1 MPKQALVTVEKMS
14 IRLGGVKVVS
24 DLSFSIHHNEIL
36 GIVGESGS
44 GKSVTAMSLM
54 GLLPNQGDCLH
65 ATRMDFADQSLIP
78 FDEKQFQAL
87 RGKQMGM
94 VFQDPMSALNPSMR
108 CGKQILEMIA
118 LHSPLPK
125 KDQQAFMLSLLDKV
139 RLPDPKSIANRY
151 PHQLSGGQQQRVLIA
166 IAIAC
171 NPKLLIAD
179 EPTTALDPEVQ
190 EEIMALLKSIQSQSK
205 MSIILISHDLNLVQ
219 HWTDRVLVLNK
230 GFCEEMG
237 TVKQLF
243 QRPQSPYTKGLI
255 NAVPPVDQRPK
266 RLQTVQ
272 DFINGSAKPANE
284 TIAARKKR
292 HKRIYEQPPI
302 LEVKGLEKTFR
313 QGKQSHHALH
323 EINFSLYPGETLGLV
338 GNSGSGKSTLG
349 NCLLKLTQPDQGEIY
364 YSGTKI
370 DTLKGEVLK
379 QYRKDVQ
386 LIFQDPFSSLNPKQ
400 KVEKILTEP
409 MLVHNIGGN
418 KAERID
424 RAVQLLEQVGLEAAH
439 MHAYP
444 HVFSGGQRQRIGI
457 ARALAVQPKLVV
469 CDESVSALD
478 RSVQAQV
485 LNLLNELKETYGFT
499 YLFIAH
505 DLEVVRYMSDR
516 ILHLQNGNIM
526 NLDEADA
533 VYQQIRDHQAQKN
546 VVN

>member
-1 MPKQALVTVEKMS
+1 MPKQALVTVEQMS
-14 IRLGGVKVVS
+14 IRLGGVEVVS
-24 DLSFSIHHNEIL
+24 DLDFSVHHNEIL

-54 GLLPNQGDCLH
+54 GLLPNQGESLR
-65 ATRMDFADQSLIP
+65 ASRMDFAGQSLIP

-94 VFQDPMSALNPSMR
+94 VFQDPMSALNPSIR
-108 CGKQILEMIA
+108 CGKQVLEMLD
-118 LHSPLPK
+118 LHSPQSK
-125 KDQQAFMLSLLDKV
+125 KDQQAFMLSLLNKV
-139 RLPDPKSIANRY
+139 KLPDPKSIANRY

-190 EEIMALLKSIQSQSK
+190 EEIMALLKSIQLQSK
-205 MSIILISHDLNLVQ
+205 MSIVLISHDLNLVQ
-219 HWTDRVLVLNK
+219 HWADRVLVLNK
-230 GFCEEMG
+230 GACEEMG
-237 TVKQLF
+237 TAKQLF

-255 NAVPPVDQRPK
+255 NAVPPVDRRPK

-272 DFINGSAKPANE
+272 DFILGSAKPINE
-284 TIAARKKR
+284 TIAGRKKR

-302 LEVKGLEKTFR
+302 LEVKGLEKIFR

-323 EINFSLYPGETLGLV
+323 KINFSLYPGETLGLV

-349 NCLLKLTQPDQGEIY
+349 NCLLKLTQPNRGKIY
-364 YSGTKI
+364 YSGTEI
-370 DTLKGEVLK
+370 DTLKSEALK
-379 QYRKDVQ
+379 QYRKNVQ

-409 MLVHNIGGN
+409 MLVHNIGAN
-418 KAERID
+418 KAERVN
-424 RAVQLLEQVGLEAAH
+424 RAVQLLKQVGLKPAH
-439 MHAYP
+439 MNAYP
-444 HVFSGGQRQRIGI
+444 HMFSGGQRQRIGI
-457 ARALAVQPKLVV
+457 ARALAVEPKLVV
-469 CDESVSALD
+469 LDESVSALD

-485 LNLLNELKETYGFT
+485 LNLLNELKETYRFT

-526 NLDEADA
+526 ALDEADT
-533 VYQQIRDHQAQKN
+533 VYHQIRYYQDQKTS
-546 VVN
+546 

>member
-1 MPKQALVTVEKMS
+1 MPKQALVTVEQMS
-14 IRLGGVKVVS
+14 IRLGGVEVVS
-24 DLSFSIHHNEIL
+24 NLDFSVHHNEIL

-54 GLLPNQGDCLH
+54 GLLPNQGESLR
-65 ATRMDFADQSLIP
+65 ASRMDFAGQSLIP

-108 CGKQILEMIA
+108 CGKQVLEMLD
-118 LHSPLPK
+118 LHSPQSK
-125 KDQQAFMLSLLDKV
+125 KDQQAFMLSLLNKV
-139 RLPDPKSIANRY
+139 KLPDPKSIANRY

-190 EEIMALLKSIQSQSK
+190 EEIMALLKSIQLQSK
-205 MSIILISHDLNLVQ
+205 MSIMLISHDLNLVQ
-219 HWTDRVLVLNK
+219 RWADRVLVLNK
-230 GFCEEMG
+230 GVCEEVG
-237 TVKQLF
+237 TAKQLF

-255 NAVPPVDQRPK
+255 NAVPPVDRRPK

-272 DFINGSAKPANE
+272 DFINGGIKHPNE
-284 TIAARKKR
+284 TTRERKKR
-292 HKRIYEQPPI
+292 HKRIYQQPPI
-302 LEVKGLEKTFR
+302 LEVKGLEKMFR
-313 QGKQSHHALH
+313 QGKQSHRVLG
-323 EINFSLYPGETLGLV
+323 EIDFSLYPGETLGLV
-338 GNSGSGKSTLG
+338 GSSGSGKSTLG
-349 NCLLKLTQPDQGEIY
+349 NCLLKLTHPDRGEIY

-370 DTLKGEVLK
+370 DTLKGEVLI

-409 MLVHNIGGN
+409 MLVHNIGAN

-424 RAVQLLEQVGLEAAH
+424 RAVQLLKQVGLEAAH
-439 MHAYP
+439 MNAYP
-444 HVFSGGQRQRIGI
+444 HMFSGGQRQRIGI
-457 ARALAVQPKLVV
+457 ARALAVEPKLVV

-526 NLDEADA
+526 ILDEADI
-533 VYQQIRDHQAQKN
+533 VYQQIRDHQTQKTS
-546 VVN
+546 

>member
-1 MPKQALVTVEKMS
+1 MPKQALVTVEQMS
-14 IRLGGVKVVS
+14 IRLGGVEVVS
-24 DLSFSIHHNEIL
+24 DLDFSVHHNEIL

-54 GLLPNQGDCLH
+54 GLLPNQGESLL
-65 ATRMDFADQSLIP
+65 ASRMDFAGQSLIP

-87 RGKQMGM
+87 RGKQMSM
-94 VFQDPMSALNPSMR
+94 VFQDPMSALNPSIR
-108 CGKQILEMIA
+108 CGKQVLEMLD
-118 LHSPLPK
+118 LHSPQSK
-125 KDQQAFMLSLLDKV
+125 KDQQAFMLSLLNKV
-139 RLPDPKSIANRY
+139 KLPDPKSIANRY

-190 EEIMALLKSIQSQSK
+190 EEIMALLKSIQLQSK
-205 MSIILISHDLNLVQ
+205 MSIVLISHDLNLVQ
-219 HWTDRVLVLNK
+219 RWADRVLVLNK
-230 GFCEEMG
+230 GVCEEVG
-237 TVKQLF
+237 TAKQLF

-255 NAVPPVDQRPK
+255 NAVPPVDRRPK

-272 DFINGSAKPANE
+272 DFINGGVKHPNE
-284 TIAARKKR
+284 TTRERKKR
-292 HKRIYEQPPI
+292 HKRIYQQPPI
-302 LEVKGLEKTFR
+302 LEVKGLEKIFR
-313 QGKQSHHALH
+313 QGKQSHRVLG
-323 EINFSLYPGETLGLV
+323 EIDFSLYPGETLGLV
-338 GNSGSGKSTLG
+338 GSSGSGKSTLG
-349 NCLLKLTQPDQGEIY
+349 NCLLKLTHPDRGEIY

-370 DTLKGEVLK
+370 DRLKGEVLR

-409 MLVHNIGGN
+409 MLVHNIGAN

-424 RAVQLLEQVGLEAAH
+424 RAVQLLKQVGLEAAH
-439 MHAYP
+439 MNAYP
-444 HVFSGGQRQRIGI
+444 HMFSGGQRQRIGI
-457 ARALAVQPKLVV
+457 ARALAVEPKLVV

-526 NLDEADA
+526 ILDEADI
-533 VYQQIRDHQAQKN
+533 VYQQIRDHQTQKTS
-546 VVN
+546 

>member
-1 MPKQALVTVEKMS
+1 MPKQALVTVKQMS
-14 IRLGGVKVVS
+14 IRLDGVKVVS
-24 DLSFSIHHNEIL
+24 DLDFSVHHNEIL

-54 GLLPNQGDCLH
+54 GLLPNQGESLR
-65 ATRMDFADQSLIP
+65 ASRMDFAGQSLIP
-78 FDEKQFQAL
+78 FDEKQFQTL

-108 CGKQILEMIA
+108 CGKQVLEMLD
-118 LHSPLPK
+118 LHSPQSK
-125 KDQQAFMLSLLDKV
+125 KDKQAFMLSLLNKV
-139 RLPDPKSIANRY
+139 KLPDPKSIANRY

-205 MSIILISHDLNLVQ
+205 MSIVLISHDLNLVQ
-219 HWTDRVLVLNK
+219 HWADRVLVLNK
-230 GFCEEMG
+230 GVCEEMG
-237 TVKQLF
+237 TAKQLF

-255 NAVPPVDQRPK
+255 NAVPPVDRRPK
-266 RLQTVQ
+266 RLQTVK
-272 DFINGSAKPANE
+272 DFINGGGKHPNE
-284 TIAARKKR
+284 TTRERKKR
-292 HKRIYEQPPI
+292 HKRIYQQPPI
-302 LEVKGLEKTFR
+302 LEVKGLEKIFR
-313 QGKQSHHALH
+313 QGKQSLRALS
-323 EINFSLYPGETLGLV
+323 EIDFSLYPGETLGLV
-338 GNSGSGKSTLG
+338 GSSGSGKSTLG
-349 NCLLKLTQPDQGEIY
+349 NCLLKLTHPDRGEIY

-409 MLVHNIGGN
+409 MLVHNIGAN

-424 RAVQLLEQVGLEAAH
+424 RAVQLLKQVGLEATH
-439 MHAYP
+439 MNAYP
-444 HVFSGGQRQRIGI
+444 HMFSGGQRQRIGI
-457 ARALAVQPKLVV
+457 ARALAVEPKLVV

-485 LNLLNELKETYGFT
+485 LNLLNELKETYRFT

-505 DLEVVRYMSDR
+505 DFEVVRYMSDR

-526 NLDEADA
+526 ILDEADI
-533 VYQQIRDHQAQKN
+533 VYQQIRDHQTQKTT
-546 VVN
+546 

>member
-1 MPKQALVTVEKMS
+1 MPKQALVTVEQMS
-14 IRLGGVKVVS
+14 IRLGGVEVVS
-24 DLSFSIHHNEIL
+24 DLDFSVHHNEIL

-54 GLLPNQGDCLH
+54 GLLPNQGESLR
-65 ATRMDFADQSLIP
+65 ASRMDFAGQSLIP

-94 VFQDPMSALNPSMR
+94 VFQDPMSALNPSIR
-108 CGKQILEMIA
+108 CGKQVLEMLD
-118 LHSPLPK
+118 LHSPQSK
-125 KDQQAFMLSLLDKV
+125 KDQQAFMLSLLNKV
-139 RLPDPKSIANRY
+139 KLTDPKSIANRY

-190 EEIMALLKSIQSQSK
+190 EEIMALLKSIQLQSK
-205 MSIILISHDLNLVQ
+205 MSIVLISHDLNLVQ
-219 HWTDRVLVLNK
+219 RWADRVLVLNK
-230 GFCEEMG
+230 GVCEEVG
-237 TVKQLF
+237 TAKQLF

-255 NAVPPVDQRPK
+255 NAVPPVDRRPK

-272 DFINGSAKPANE
+272 DFINGGVKHPNE
-284 TIAARKKR
+284 TTRERKKR
-292 HKRIYEQPPI
+292 HKRIYQQPPI
-302 LEVKGLEKTFR
+302 LEVKGLEKIFR
-313 QGKQSHHALH
+313 QGKQSHRVLG
-323 EINFSLYPGETLGLV
+323 EIDFSLYPGETLGLV
-338 GNSGSGKSTLG
+338 GSSGSGKSTLG
-349 NCLLKLTQPDQGEIY
+349 NCLLKLTHPDRGEIY

-370 DTLKGEVLK
+370 DTLKGEVLR

-409 MLVHNIGGN
+409 MLVHNIGAN

-424 RAVQLLEQVGLEAAH
+424 RAVQLLKQVGLEAAH
-439 MHAYP
+439 MNAYP
-444 HVFSGGQRQRIGI
+444 HMFSGGQRQRIGI
-457 ARALAVQPKLVV
+457 ARALAVEPKLVV

-526 NLDEADA
+526 ILDEADI
-533 VYQQIRDHQAQKN
+533 VYQQIRDHQTQKTS
-546 VVN
+546 

>member
-54 GLLPNQGDCLH
+54 GLLPNQGESLH
-65 ATRMDFADQSLIP
+65 ASRMDFADQSLIP

-272 DFINGSAKPANE
+272 DFINGSAKPVNE

-370 DTLKGEVLK
+370 DTLKGKVLK

>member
-1 MPKQALVTVEKMS
+1 MPKQALVTVEQMS
-14 IRLGGVKVVS
+14 IRLGGVEVVS
-24 DLSFSIHHNEIL
+24 DLDFSVHHNEIL

-54 GLLPNQGDCLH
+54 GLLPNQGESLR
-65 ATRMDFADQSLIP
+65 ASRMDFAGQSLIP

-94 VFQDPMSALNPSMR
+94 VFQDPMSALNPSIR
-108 CGKQILEMIA
+108 CGKQVLEMLD
-118 LHSPLPK
+118 LHSPQSK
-125 KDQQAFMLSLLDKV
+125 KDQQAFMLSLLNKV
-139 RLPDPKSIANRY
+139 KLPDPKSIANRY

-171 NPKLLIAD
+171 NPKFLIAD

-190 EEIMALLKSIQSQSK
+190 EEIMDLLKSIQLQSK
-205 MSIILISHDLNLVQ
+205 MSIVLISHDLNLVQ
-219 HWTDRVLVLNK
+219 RWADRVLVLNK
-230 GFCEEMG
+230 GVCEEIG
-237 TVKQLF
+237 TAKQLF

-255 NAVPPVDQRPK
+255 NAVPPVDRRPK

-272 DFINGSAKPANE
+272 DFINGGVKHPNE
-284 TIAARKKR
+284 TTRERKKR
-292 HKRIYEQPPI
+292 HKRIYQQPPI
-302 LEVKGLEKTFR
+302 LEVKGLEKIFR
-313 QGKQSHHALH
+313 QGKQSHRVLG
-323 EINFSLYPGETLGLV
+323 EIDFSLYPGETLGLV
-338 GNSGSGKSTLG
+338 GSSGSGKSTLG
-349 NCLLKLTQPDQGEIY
+349 NCLLKLTHPDRGEIY

-370 DTLKGEVLK
+370 DTLKGEVLR

-409 MLVHNIGGN
+409 MLVHNIGAN

-424 RAVQLLEQVGLEAAH
+424 RAVQLLKQVGLEAAH
-439 MHAYP
+439 MNAYP
-444 HVFSGGQRQRIGI
+444 HMFSGGQRQRIGI
-457 ARALAVQPKLVV
+457 ARALAVEPKLVV

-526 NLDEADA
+526 ILDEADI
-533 VYQQIRDHQAQKN
+533 VYQQIRDHQTQKTS
-546 VVN
+546 

>member
-1 MPKQALVTVEKMS
+1 MPKQALVTVEQMS
-14 IRLGGVKVVS
+14 IRLGGVEVVS
-24 DLSFSIHHNEIL
+24 NLDFSVHHNEIL

-54 GLLPNQGDCLH
+54 GLLPNQGESLR
-65 ATRMDFADQSLIP
+65 ASRMDFAGQSLIP

-108 CGKQILEMIA
+108 CGKQVLEMLD
-118 LHSPLPK
+118 LHSPQSK
-125 KDQQAFMLSLLDKV
+125 KDQQAFMLSLLNKV
-139 RLPDPKSIANRY
+139 KLPDPKSIANRY

-190 EEIMALLKSIQSQSK
+190 EEIMALLKSIQLQSK
-205 MSIILISHDLNLVQ
+205 MSIMLISHDLNLVQ
-219 HWTDRVLVLNK
+219 RWADRVLVLNK
-230 GFCEEMG
+230 GVCEEVG
-237 TVKQLF
+237 TAKQLF

-255 NAVPPVDQRPK
+255 NAVPPVDRRPK

-272 DFINGSAKPANE
+272 DFINGGVKHNNE
-284 TIAARKKR
+284 TRRERKKR
-292 HKRIYEQPPI
+292 HKRIYQQPPI
-302 LEVKGLEKTFR
+302 LEVKGLEKIFR
-313 QGKQSHHALH
+313 QGKQSHRVLG
-323 EINFSLYPGETLGLV
+323 EIDFSLYPGETLGLV
-338 GNSGSGKSTLG
+338 GSSGSGKSTLG
-349 NCLLKLTQPDQGEIY
+349 NCLLKLTHPDRGEIY

-370 DTLKGEVLK
+370 DTLKGEVLR

-409 MLVHNIGGN
+409 MLVHNIGAN

-424 RAVQLLEQVGLEAAH
+424 RAVQLLKQVGLEAAH
-439 MHAYP
+439 MNAYP
-444 HVFSGGQRQRIGI
+444 HMFSGGQRQRIGI
-457 ARALAVQPKLVV
+457 ARALAVEPKLVV

-526 NLDEADA
+526 ILDEADI
-533 VYQQIRDHQAQKN
+533 VYQQIRDHQTQKTS
-546 VVN
+546 

>member
-1 MPKQALVTVEKMS
+1 MPKQALVTVEQMS
-14 IRLGGVKVVS
+14 IRLGGVEVVS
-24 DLSFSIHHNEIL
+24 DLDFSVHHNEIL

-54 GLLPNQGDCLH
+54 GLLPNQGESLR
-65 ATRMDFADQSLIP
+65 ASRIDFAGQSLIP

-94 VFQDPMSALNPSMR
+94 VFQDPMSALNPSIR
-108 CGKQILEMIA
+108 CGKQVLEMLD
-118 LHSPLPK
+118 LHSPQSK
-125 KDQQAFMLSLLDKV
+125 KDQQAFMLSLLNKV
-139 RLPDPKSIANRY
+139 KLPDPKSIANRY

-190 EEIMALLKSIQSQSK
+190 EEIMALLKSIQLQSK
-205 MSIILISHDLNLVQ
+205 MSIVLISHDLNLVQ
-219 HWTDRVLVLNK
+219 RWADRVLVLNK
-230 GFCEEMG
+230 GVCEEVG
-237 TVKQLF
+237 TAKQLF
-243 QRPQSPYTKGLI
+243 QSPQSPYTKGLI
-255 NAVPPVDQRPK
+255 NAVPPVDRRPK

-272 DFINGSAKPANE
+272 DFINGGVKHPNE
-284 TIAARKKR
+284 TTRERKKR
-292 HKRIYEQPPI
+292 HKRIYQQPPI
-302 LEVKGLEKTFR
+302 LEVKGLEKIFR
-313 QGKQSHHALH
+313 QGKQSHRVLG
-323 EINFSLYPGETLGLV
+323 EIDFSLYPGETLGLV
-338 GNSGSGKSTLG
+338 GSSGSGKSTLG
-349 NCLLKLTQPDQGEIY
+349 NCLLKLTHPDRGEIY

-370 DTLKGEVLK
+370 DTLKGEVLRH
-379 QYRKDVQ
+379 YRKDVQ

-409 MLVHNIGGN
+409 MLVHNIGAN
-418 KAERID
+418 NAERID
-424 RAVQLLEQVGLEAAH
+424 RAVQLLKQVGLEAAH
-439 MHAYP
+439 MNAYP
-444 HVFSGGQRQRIGI
+444 HMFSGGQRQRIGI
-457 ARALAVQPKLVV
+457 ARALAVEPKLVV

-516 ILHLQNGNIM
+516 ILHLLNGNIM
-526 NLDEADA
+526 TLNEADV
-533 VYQQIRDHQAQKN
+533 VYQQIRDHQVQKTS
-546 VVN
+546 

>member
-1 MPKQALVTVEKMS
+1 MPKQALVTVEQMS
-14 IRLGGVKVVS
+14 IRLGGVEVVS
-24 DLSFSIHHNEIL
+24 DLSFSVHHNEIL

-54 GLLPNQGDCLH
+54 GLLPNQGESLR
-65 ATRMDFADQSLIP
+65 ASRMDFAGQSLIP

-94 VFQDPMSALNPSMR
+94 VFQDPMSALNPSIR
-108 CGKQILEMIA
+108 CGKQVLEMLD
-118 LHSPLPK
+118 LHSPQSK
-125 KDQQAFMLSLLDKV
+125 KDQQAFMLSLLNKV
-139 RLPDPKSIANRY
+139 KLPDPKSIANRY

-190 EEIMALLKSIQSQSK
+190 EEIMALLKSIQLQSK
-205 MSIILISHDLNLVQ
+205 MSIVLISHDLNLVQ
-219 HWTDRVLVLNK
+219 RWADRVLVLNK
-230 GFCEEMG
+230 GVCEEVG
-237 TVKQLF
+237 TAKQLF

-255 NAVPPVDQRPK
+255 NAVPPVDRRPK

-272 DFINGSAKPANE
+272 DFINGGVKHPNE
-284 TIAARKKR
+284 TTRERKKR
-292 HKRIYEQPPI
+292 HKRIYQQPPI
-302 LEVKGLEKTFR
+302 LEVKGLEKIFR
-313 QGKQSHHALH
+313 QGKQSHRVLG
-323 EINFSLYPGETLGLV
+323 EIDFSLYPGETLGLV
-338 GNSGSGKSTLG
+338 GSSGSGKSTLG
-349 NCLLKLTQPDQGEIY
+349 NCLLKLTHPDRGEIY

-370 DTLKGEVLK
+370 DTLKGEVLR

-409 MLVHNIGGN
+409 MLVHNIGAN

-424 RAVQLLEQVGLEAAH
+424 RAVQLLKQVGLEAAH
-439 MHAYP
+439 MNAYP
-444 HVFSGGQRQRIGI
+444 HMFSGGQRQRIGI
-457 ARALAVQPKLVV
+457 ARALAVEPKLVV

-526 NLDEADA
+526 ILDEADI
-533 VYQQIRDHQAQKN
+533 VYQQIRDHQTQKTS
-546 VVN
+546 

>member
-54 GLLPNQGDCLH
+54 GLLPNQGESLH
-65 ATRMDFADQSLIP
+65 ASRMDFADQSLIP
-78 FDEKQFQAL
+78 FDEKRFQAL

>member
-1 MPKQALVTVEKMS
+1 MPKEALVSIEKLS
-14 IRLGGVKVVS
+14 IQLGGKTVVS
-24 DLSFSIHHNEIL
+24 DLSFSIRHNEIL
-36 GIVGESGS
+36 AIVGESGS

-54 GLLPNQGDCLH
+54 GLLPSQSRSVN
-65 ATRMDFADQSLIP
+65 ATRMDFASQSLIP
-78 FDEKQFQAL
+78 FDEKRFQAL
-87 RGKQMGM
+87 RGKEIGM
-94 VFQDPMSALNPSMR
+94 IFQDPMSALNPSMR
-108 CGKQILEMIA
+108 CGKQILEIIA

-125 KDQQAFMLSLLDKV
+125 KDQQAYMLSLLEKV
-139 RLPDPKSIANRY
+139 KLPEPESIAKRY

-179 EPTTALDPEVQ
+179 EPTTALDPEVK

-205 MSIILISHDLNLVQ
+205 MSIVLISHDLNLVQ
-219 HWTDRVLVLNK
+219 HWADRVLVLNK
-230 GFCEEMG
+230 GACEEMG
-237 TVKQLF
+237 TAKQLF

-272 DFINGSAKPANE
+272 DFVNGTAKPANE
-284 TIAARKKR
+284 TTARRKKR
-292 HKRIYEQPPI
+292 HKHLYQQPPI
-302 LEVKGLEKTFR
+302 LKVKGLEKTFR
-313 QGKQSHHALH
+313 QGQHSHHALR

-338 GNSGSGKSTLG
+338 GGSGSGKSTLG
-349 NCLLKLTQPDQGEIY
+349 NCLLKLTQPNRGEIY
-364 YSGTKI
+364 YAGTKI
-370 DTLKGEVLK
+370 DKLKGDVLK

-400 KVEKILTEP
+400 KVGKILTEP
-409 MLVHNIGGN
+409 MLVHKIGAN
-418 KAERID
+418 KVERID
-424 RAVQLLEQVGLEAAH
+424 RATQLLEQVGLDAAH
-439 MHAYP
+439 MNEYP

-457 ARALAVQPKLVV
+457 ARALAVEPKLVV

-516 ILHLQNGNIM
+516 ILHLQNGKMIAVG
-526 NLDEADA
+526 EADA
-533 VYQQIRDHQAQKN
+533 VYQQIQDHKALKPS
-546 VVN
+546 

>member
-1 MPKQALVTVEKMS
+1 MPKQALVTVEQMS
-14 IRLGGVKVVS
+14 IRLGGVEVVS
-24 DLSFSIHHNEIL
+24 DLDFSVHHNEIL
-36 GIVGESGS
+36 GVVGESGS

-54 GLLPNQGDCLH
+54 GLLPNQGESLR
-65 ATRMDFADQSLIP
+65 ASRMDFAGQSLIP

-94 VFQDPMSALNPSMR
+94 VFQDPMSALNPSIR
-108 CGKQILEMIA
+108 CGKQVLEMLD
-118 LHSPLPK
+118 LHSPQSK
-125 KDQQAFMLSLLDKV
+125 KDQQAFMLSLLNKV
-139 RLPDPKSIANRY
+139 KLPDPKSIANRY

-190 EEIMALLKSIQSQSK
+190 EEIMALLKSIQLQSK
-205 MSIILISHDLNLVQ
+205 MSIVLISHDLNLVQ
-219 HWTDRVLVLNK
+219 RWADRVLVLNK
-230 GFCEEMG
+230 GVCEEVG
-237 TVKQLF
+237 TAKQLF

-272 DFINGSAKPANE
+272 DFINGGVKHPNE
-284 TIAARKKR
+284 TTRERKKR
-292 HKRIYEQPPI
+292 HKRIYQQPPI
-302 LEVKGLEKTFR
+302 LEVKGLEKIFR
-313 QGKQSHHALH
+313 QGKQSHRVLG
-323 EINFSLYPGETLGLV
+323 EIDFSLYPGETLGLV
-338 GNSGSGKSTLG
+338 GSSGSGKSTLG
-349 NCLLKLTQPDQGEIY
+349 NCLLKLTHPDRGEIY

-370 DTLKGEVLK
+370 DTLKGEVLR

-409 MLVHNIGGN
+409 MLVHNIGAN

-424 RAVQLLEQVGLEAAH
+424 RAVQLLKQVGLEAAH
-439 MHAYP
+439 MNAYP
-444 HVFSGGQRQRIGI
+444 HMFSGGQRQRIGI
-457 ARALAVQPKLVV
+457 ARALAVEPKLVV

-526 NLDEADA
+526 ILDEADI
-533 VYQQIRDHQAQKN
+533 VYQQIRDHQTQKTS
-546 VVN
+546 

>member
-1 MPKQALVTVEKMS
+1 MPNQALVTVEQMS
-14 IRLGGVKVVS
+14 IRLGGVEVVS
-24 DLSFSIHHNEIL
+24 DLDFSVHHNEIL

-54 GLLPNQGDCLH
+54 GLLPNQGESLR
-65 ATRMDFADQSLIP
+65 ASRMDFAGQSLIP

-94 VFQDPMSALNPSMR
+94 VFQDPMSALNPSIR
-108 CGKQILEMIA
+108 CGKQVLEMLD
-118 LHSPLPK
+118 LHSPQSK
-125 KDQQAFMLSLLDKV
+125 KDQQAFMLSLLNKV
-139 RLPDPKSIANRY
+139 KLPDPKSIANRY

-190 EEIMALLKSIQSQSK
+190 EEIMALLKSIQLQSK
-205 MSIILISHDLNLVQ
+205 MSIVLISHDLNLVQ
-219 HWTDRVLVLNK
+219 RWADRVLVLNK
-230 GFCEEMG
+230 GVCEEVG
-237 TVKQLF
+237 TAKQLF
-243 QRPQSPYTKGLI
+243 QRPQSPYTKGLV
-255 NAVPPVDQRPK
+255 NAVPPVDRRPK

-272 DFINGSAKPANE
+272 DFINGGVKHPNE
-284 TIAARKKR
+284 TTRERKKR
-292 HKRIYEQPPI
+292 HKRIYQQPPI
-302 LEVKGLEKTFR
+302 LEVKGLEKMFR
-313 QGKQSHHALH
+313 QGKQSHHILG
-323 EINFSLYPGETLGLV
+323 EIDFSLYPGETLGLV
-338 GNSGSGKSTLG
+338 GSSGSGKSTLG
-349 NCLLKLTQPDQGEIY
+349 NCLLKLTHPDRGEIY

-409 MLVHNIGGN
+409 MLVHNIRAN

-424 RAVQLLEQVGLEAAH
+424 RAVQLLKQVGLEAAH
-439 MHAYP
+439 MNAYP
-444 HVFSGGQRQRIGI
+444 HMFSGGQRQRIGI
-457 ARALAVQPKLVV
+457 ARALAVEPKLVV

-526 NLDEADA
+526 ILDEADI
-533 VYQQIRDHQAQKN
+533 VYQQIRDHQTQKTS
-546 VVN
+546 

>member
-1 MPKQALVTVEKMS
+1 MPKQALVTVEQMS
-14 IRLGGVKVVS
+14 IRLGGVEVVS
-24 DLSFSIHHNEIL
+24 DLDFSVHHNEIL

-54 GLLPNQGDCLH
+54 GLLPNQGESLR
-65 ATRMDFADQSLIP
+65 ASRMDFAGQSLIP

-94 VFQDPMSALNPSMR
+94 VFQDPMSALNPSIR
-108 CGKQILEMIA
+108 CGKQVLEMLD
-118 LHSPLPK
+118 LHSPQSK
-125 KDQQAFMLSLLDKV
+125 KDQQAFMLSLLNKV
-139 RLPDPKSIANRY
+139 KLPDPKSIANRY

-190 EEIMALLKSIQSQSK
+190 EEIMALLKSIQLQSK
-205 MSIILISHDLNLVQ
+205 MSIVLISHDLNLVQ
-219 HWTDRVLVLNK
+219 RWADRVLVLNK
-230 GFCEEMG
+230 GVCEEVG
-237 TVKQLF
+237 TAKQLF

-255 NAVPPVDQRPK
+255 NAVPPVDRRPK

-272 DFINGSAKPANE
+272 DFINGGVKHPNE
-284 TIAARKKR
+284 TTRERKKR
-292 HKRIYEQPPI
+292 HKRIYQQPPI
-302 LEVKGLEKTFR
+302 LEVKGLEKIFR
-313 QGKQSHHALH
+313 QGKQSHRVLG
-323 EINFSLYPGETLGLV
+323 EIDFSLYPGETLGLV
-338 GNSGSGKSTLG
+338 GSSGSGKSTLG
-349 NCLLKLTQPDQGEIY
+349 NCLLKLTHPDRGEIY

-370 DTLKGEVLK
+370 DTLKGEVLRH
-379 QYRKDVQ
+379 YRKDVQ

-409 MLVHNIGGN
+409 MLVHNIGAN

-424 RAVQLLEQVGLEAAH
+424 RAVQLLKQVSLEAAH
-439 MHAYP
+439 MNAYP
-444 HVFSGGQRQRIGI
+444 HMFSGGQRQRIGI
-457 ARALAVQPKLVV
+457 ARALAVEPKLVV

-526 NLDEADA
+526 ILDEADI
-533 VYQQIRDHQAQKN
+533 VYQQIRDHQTQKTS
-546 VVN
+546 

>member
-1 MPKQALVTVEKMS
+1 MPNQALVTVEQMS
-14 IRLGGVKVVS
+14 IRLGGVEVVS
-24 DLSFSIHHNEIL
+24 DFDFSVHHNEIL

-54 GLLPNQGDCLH
+54 GLLPNQGESLR
-65 ATRMDFADQSLIP
+65 ASRMDFAGQSLIP
-78 FDEKQFQAL
+78 FDEKQFQEL

-108 CGKQILEMIA
+108 CGKQVLEMLD
-118 LHSPLPK
+118 LHSPQSK
-125 KDQQAFMLSLLDKV
+125 KDQQAFMLSLLNKV
-139 RLPDPKSIANRY
+139 KLPDPKSIANRY

-190 EEIMALLKSIQSQSK
+190 EEIMALLKSIQLQSK
-205 MSIILISHDLNLVQ
+205 MSIVLISHDLNLVQ
-219 HWTDRVLVLNK
+219 RWADRVLVLNK
-230 GFCEEMG
+230 GVCEEVG
-237 TVKQLF
+237 TAKQLF
-243 QRPQSPYTKGLI
+243 QRPQSPYTKGLV
-255 NAVPPVDQRPK
+255 NAVPPVDRRPK

-272 DFINGSAKPANE
+272 DFINGGVKHPNE
-284 TIAARKKR
+284 TTRERKKR
-292 HKRIYEQPPI
+292 HKRIYQQPPI
-302 LEVKGLEKTFR
+302 LEVKGLEKMFR
-313 QGKQSHHALH
+313 QGKQSHHILG
-323 EINFSLYPGETLGLV
+323 EIDFSLYPGETLGLV
-338 GNSGSGKSTLG
+338 GSSGSGKSTLG
-349 NCLLKLTQPDQGEIY
+349 NCLLKLTHPDRGEIY

-370 DTLKGEVLK
+370 DTLKGEVLR

-409 MLVHNIGGN
+409 MLVHNIGAN

-424 RAVQLLEQVGLEAAH
+424 RAVQLLKQVGLEAAH
-439 MHAYP
+439 MNAYP
-444 HVFSGGQRQRIGI
+444 HMFSGGQRQRIGI
-457 ARALAVQPKLVV
+457 ARALAVEPKLVV

-526 NLDEADA
+526 ILDEADI
-533 VYQQIRDHQAQKN
+533 VYQQIRDHQTQKTS
-546 VVN
+546 

>member
-1 MPKQALVTVEKMS
+1 MPKQALVTVEQMS
-14 IRLGGVKVVS
+14 IRLGGVEVVS
-24 DLSFSIHHNEIL
+24 DLDFSVHHNEIL

-54 GLLPNQGDCLH
+54 GLLPNQGESLR
-65 ATRMDFADQSLIP
+65 ASRMDFAGQSLIP

-87 RGKQMGM
+87 RGKHMGM
-94 VFQDPMSALNPSMR
+94 VFQDPMSALNPSIR
-108 CGKQILEMIA
+108 CGKQVLEMLD
-118 LHSPLPK
+118 LHSPQSK
-125 KDQQAFMLSLLDKV
+125 KDQQAFMLSLLNKV
-139 RLPDPKSIANRY
+139 KLPDPKSIANRY

-190 EEIMALLKSIQSQSK
+190 EEIMDLLKSIQLQSK
-205 MSIILISHDLNLVQ
+205 MSIVLISHDLNLVQ
-219 HWTDRVLVLNK
+219 RWADRVLVLNK
-230 GFCEEMG
+230 GVCEEVG
-237 TVKQLF
+237 TAKQLF

-255 NAVPPVDQRPK
+255 NAVPPVDRRPK

-272 DFINGSAKPANE
+272 DFINGGVKHPNE
-284 TIAARKKR
+284 TTRERKKR
-292 HKRIYEQPPI
+292 HKRIYQQPPI
-302 LEVKGLEKTFR
+302 LEVKGLEKIFR
-313 QGKQSHHALH
+313 QGKQSHRVLG
-323 EINFSLYPGETLGLV
+323 EIDFSLYPGETLGLV
-338 GNSGSGKSTLG
+338 GSSGSGKSTLG
-349 NCLLKLTQPDQGEIY
+349 NCLLKLTHPDRGEIY

-370 DTLKGEVLK
+370 DTLKGEVLR

-409 MLVHNIGGN
+409 MLVHNIGAN

-424 RAVQLLEQVGLEAAH
+424 RAVQLLKQVGLEAAH
-439 MHAYP
+439 MNAYP
-444 HVFSGGQRQRIGI
+444 HMFSGGQRQRIGI
-457 ARALAVQPKLVV
+457 ARALAVEPKLVV

-526 NLDEADA
+526 ILDEADI
-533 VYQQIRDHQAQKN
+533 VYQQIRDHQTQKTS
-546 VVN
+546 